1 MEGRERSG
9 RAKDGAGVCVL
20 ERSSARA
27 VTCGVQRCLCNLRK
41 HGERYHFE
49 QTRGRGVEYE
59 TH

>member
-9 RAKDGAGVCVL
+9 RAKDGAGGVL
-20 ERSSARA
+20 GRKSERAI
-27 VTCGVQRCLCNLRK
+27 TCGVQRCLCNLRK